1 MIHVYSSG
9 IFRFLLIQNKN
20 INRKIP
26 EKKNFDSLKGFKK
39 EKFLQFLNKPSYL
52 FNSPVLKLKSK

>member
-39 EKFLQFLNKPSYL
+39 EKFLIIPINFSI
-52 FNSPVLKLKSK
+52 F